1 MKKYVSLISLTL
13 LLLSSL
19 NGMGQNPVPG
29 PNDSAELLRKS
40 GQIYLVIL
48 VLATIFAGILIMLVV
63 LERKIKRLEKEGS
76 SHN

>member
-1 MKKYVSLISLTL
+1 MNKIITRFMLCL
-13 LLLSSL
+13 LLLTGYSASAQ
-19 NGMGQNPVPG
+19 MQVPG

-63 LERKIKRLEKEGS
+63 LERKLARLEKERS
-76 SHN
+76 SH